1 MKIKSVKVRQHSQ
14 MGEKPH
20 TAGLYFFPADESI
33 MDNLVNRHFRPYKE
47 YRKLINEAL
56 EKAGMGD
63 LCKHITARWSKYC
76 GCQCGC
82 SSGFKLQ
89 GLYGKDIFVDL
100 K

>member
-1 MKIKSVKVRQHSQ
+1 MKIAKVKTRRHEE

-20 TAGLYFFPADESI
+20 TAGLYFFPPDESV
-33 MDNLVNRHFRPYKE
+33 MDNLVNRHDRPYKE

-56 EKAGMGD
+56 VKAGVAD
-63 LCKHITARWSKYC
+63 LIPHIKASWSKYC
-76 GCQCGC
+76 GCTCGC
-82 SSGFKLQ
+82 SSGFKLR